1 MNHKKNDYPSSS
13 QQLTMFEREAPY
25 PTPELVAKEA
35 PPPRSVTAKPD
46 TNANREGYK
55 QTKLGWIPSA
65 WSVRKLTD
73 VVEKSQ
79 YGLSLSSTK
88 DGQIPMFK
96 MNNFVDGK
104 LSPYGV
110 NRVNLEENEI
120 KNYRLEKGDLL
131 FNRTNSQELV
141 GKTGIF
147 DLEGLYVFASY
158 LVRFKIDSSSAN
170 PEFVNYFFN
179 FSETQQ
185 KFKSI
190 ATIGVSQSN
199 INPTNLK
206 NWLRIPLPPLP
217 EQRAIADCLGTWDQA
232 IQTLTQ
238 LITQKELRK
247 KWLMQQLLTG
257 KKRLPGFGGEWR
269 EVHIRDFS
277 KEVSAKNS
285 NKKDI
290 IVLSCTKYNGLVPSL
305 EYFGRK
311 IYSDNLHTYKIVP
324 NNHFAYATN
333 HIEEGSI
340 GYQSKYEE
348 GLISPMYTVFKT
360 DASVNDELLYRILKS
375 HNLIHEYNKRMEGS
389 IDRRGGLRW
398 KTFSGIKFSLPSIE
412 EQTAIAQ
419 ILQRA
424 DQEISLLNHKLTHL
438 QDQKK
443 GLMQQL
449 LTGNKRLNLNNK
461 QNGKK

>member
-1 MNHKKNDYPSSS
+1 
-13 QQLTMFEREAPY
+13 MFEREAPY
-25 PTPELVAKEA
+25 SPPKPIAKEA
-35 PPPRSVTAKPD
+35 STPKSATPKPD

-55 QTKLGWIPSA
+55 LTKLGWIPEDWKISSFRQISKINQGLQIPISERYTEPVKDTYFYITNEFLKEDSEKKFYIKDPPK
-65 WSVRKLTD
+65 SVLCEEADILMTRT
-73 VVEKSQ
+73 
-79 YGLSLSSTK
+79 GNT
-88 DGQIPMFK
+88 GQIVTGVKGAFH
-96 MNNFVDGK
+96 NNFFKIK
-104 LSPYGV
+104 LSAD
-110 NRVNLEENEI
+110 NERKFIYYFLVFQKTQYLILKLAGTSTIPDLNHGDFYKI
-120 KNYRLEKGDLL
+120 K
-131 FNRTNSQELV
+131 
-141 GKTGIF
+141 
-147 DLEGLYVFASY
+147 
-158 LVRFKIDSSSAN
+158 
-170 PEFVNYFFN
+170 
-179 FSETQQ
+179 
-185 KFKSI
+185 
-190 ATIGVSQSN
+190 
-199 INPTNLK
+199 
-206 NWLRIPLPPLP
+206 IPLPPLP
-217 EQRAIADCLGTWDQA
+217 EQRAIADCLSTWDQA

-277 KEVSAKNS
+277 REVSAKNS

-398 KTFSGIKFSLPSIE
+398 KTFSGIKVSLPSIE

-424 DQEISLLNHKLTHL
+424 DQEITLLNQKLTHL
-438 QDQKK
+438 QNQKK

-449 LTGNKRLNLNNK
+449 LTGKKRLNLNNK
-461 QNGKK
+461 

>member
-25 PTPELVAKEA
+25 STPEPVAKEA

-79 YGLSLSSTK
+79 YGLSLSSTE

-96 MNNFVDGK
+96 MNNFIDGK

-110 NRVNLEENEI
+110 DRVNLREDEI

-185 KFKSI
+185 KLKSI

-217 EQRAIADCLGTWDQA
+217 EQRAIADCLSTWDRA

-257 KKRLPGFGGEWR
+257 KKRLPGFSGDWQEKKLANYFIERCDTGFDHLPLLSVGE
-269 EVHIRDFS
+269 EGVYPQTD
-277 KEVSAKNS
+277 S
-285 NKKDI
+285 NKKDTSNADKSKYKRIRKGDIGYNTMRMWQGRNALSHLEGI
-290 IVLSCTKYNGLVPSL
+290 ISPAYTVVVPRENADGQFFAYLFKFSDVIHKFYRNSQGLVSDTL
-305 EYFGRK
+305 NCKFKDFAIVK
-311 IYSDNLHTYKIVP
+311 I
-324 NNHFAYATN
+324 F
-333 HIEEGSI
+333 
-340 GYQSKYEE
+340 
-348 GLISPMYTVFKT
+348 
-360 DASVNDELLYRILKS
+360 
-375 HNLIHEYNKRMEGS
+375 
-389 IDRRGGLRW
+389 
-398 KTFSGIKFSLPSIE
+398 LPPTTE

-424 DQEISLLNHKLTHL
+424 DQEITLLNQKLIHL
-438 QDQKK
+438 QNQKK